1 MNQKLGGGGGE
12 GSNLCFK
19 NVPGSFGTRWI
30 LRLLRSIVFPLIQVL
45 EVTPQMSAE
54 LTQAAYLQDRYQ
66 SQNSAQAFPAQTS
79 MPEDKVKNKC
89 VSKKERSRGMIWVN
103 KECGIPFLHKFYW
116 S

>member
-1 MNQKLGGGGGE
+1 M
-12 GSNLCFK
+12 
-19 NVPGSFGTRWI
+19 
-30 LRLLRSIVFPLIQVL
+30 FPLIQVL

-103 KECGIPFLHKFYW
+103 KECGIPFLHKFY
-116 S
+116 